1 MNISRAVVVLICASA
16 SLAHADQVPLWEAG
30 AGLSVIRLADYR
42 GANEYRTWVLPVPYL
57 IYRGDFLKADE
68 RRIRGQFFQSGRVEM
83 DLSFFGAPPARN
95 NEARQGMPDLDAT
108 LEVGPAVNV
117 ALFRSEDGME
127 TLELRLPVRTAIA
140 LDLPHAKNVGW
151 ILQPNLNLDV
161 HDVFC
166 RGWDFGV
173 LGGPLYTDRSYNQY
187 FYGVDP
193 AFATAERPAF
203 NPSGGYAGT
212 QFIASLSRRYGRLWI
227 GGFAK
232 LDSVRG
238 AVFADSPL
246 VKSQQNF
253 SGGFA
258 VSWVFGQSRATV
270 EADR

>member
-1 MNISRAVVVLICASA
+1 LIYASTG
-16 SLAHADQVPLWEAG
+16 LAHADQVPLWEAG

-42 GANEYRTWVLPVPYL
+42 GSNEYHNWVLPVPYL
-57 IYRGDFLKADE
+57 VYHGDFLKADE
-68 RRIRGQFFQSGRVEM
+68 RRIRGQFFQYGRVEV

-108 LEVGPAVNV
+108 LEVGPAINV
-117 ALFRSEDGME
+117 TLLRSEDGKE
-127 TLELRLPVRTAIA
+127 SLELRLPVRTAIA
-140 LDLPHAKNVGW
+140 LNLPHTKNIGW
-151 ILQPNLNLDV
+151 IFQPNLNLDV
-161 HDVFC
+161 HDVFG

-193 AFATAERPAF
+193 AFANAERPAF

-212 QFIASLSRRYGRLWI
+212 QFIASLSRRYGRLWV

-232 LDSVRG
+232 WDSVRG

-246 VKSQQNF
+246 VKSQQDF
-253 SGGFA
+253 SGGLA
-258 VSWVFGQSRATV
+258 VSWVFSKSPTTV
-270 EADR
+270 EAGR